1 MNRWWQAKEIEVK
14 VSVNPWEIEKIFI
27 KFWRERGWV
36 INSWGEWSSEKLSEI
51 EADVEIRRWEQRSS
65 EIALHESYRELETQR
80 LQLLQANIW
89 DNAQSERIS
98 LCGELEMRNK
108 LFQESRTKDCQEIE
122 ELRRRCCEE
131 SDRARQAKLDALSMM
146 QQRDPQTVSQ
156 LLAQMRES
164 QDKANSL
171 SDAREFHD
179 PETAGSSGATH
190 VTSPPLTNPSYRTVP
205 RRDSGLPP
213 ETLNMM
219 GISGNI
225 FERLPAREGQP
236 QNISKNH
243 GIWHLLLVE
252 WNQNLQNIRWQHD
265 RRGDLSNKTYPIR
278 ETFSTVEMEF
288 HVTLVELILTVAWW
302 STRDFQSRSCILQNS
317 LTPWNLKSW
326 KVNFKTEVCAKT
338 ANPQITM
345 SWITEVE
352 KAKSIDESSTSQSI
366 LGEQISLIVKC
377 WM

>member
-1 MNRWWQAKEIEVK
+1 
-14 VSVNPWEIEKIFI
+14 
-27 KFWRERGWV
+27 
-36 INSWGEWSSEKLSEI
+36 
-51 EADVEIRRWEQRSS
+51 
-65 EIALHESYRELETQR
+65 
-80 LQLLQANIW
+80 
-89 DNAQSERIS
+89 
-98 LCGELEMRNK
+98 MRNK

-131 SDRARQAKLDALSMM
+131 SDRARQAKLDELSMM

-164 QDKANSL
+164 QDKVNSL

-179 PETAGSSGATH
+179 PETAGSSGASH

-219 GISGNI
+219 GISDV
-225 FERLPAREGQP
+225 FERLLAREGQH

-252 WNQNLQNIRWQHD
+252 WNQNLQNIRWQQD
-265 RRGDLSNKTYPIR
+265 RRRDLSNKTYPIR
-278 ETFSTVEMEF
+278 ETFSTVEMVF
-288 HVTLVELILTVAWW
+288 HVILVELILTLVWW

-317 LTPWNLKSW
+317 LTPWNLK
-326 KVNFKTEVCAKT
+326 AG
-338 ANPQITM
+338 
-345 SWITEVE
+345 
-352 KAKSIDESSTSQSI
+352 KSISRLKFVRRQRILKSRCHGSQKLRKQSQLTNRVHRNQF
-366 LGEQISLIVKC
+366 LGEQISQIVKC